1 MGATS
6 FGATGR
12 RADHFNLTVPTGWGG
27 GGGVRHLLCFN
38 THYSFFNLVTTI
50 MIHWAYLANKC

>member
-12 RADHFNLTVPTGWGG
+12 RADHFNLTVPTGQ
-27 GGGVRHLLCFN
+27 GGVLGTCSVLKPIILSL
-38 THYSFFNLVTTI
+38 T
-50 MIHWAYLANKC
+50 W